1 MQKNFLLGFQIKL
14 PVSDFET
21 RFSCIRDLR
30 DKYTSDTKRFNLLAG
45 TSTFTDNSGERP
57 DNDPQSLNYYAIPKE

>member
-1 MQKNFLLGFQIKL
+1 MQKNFLLGYQITL

-21 RFSCIRDLR
+21 HFSCIRDLR
-30 DKYTSDTKRFNLLAG
+30 EKSSSEKRRFNLLAG
-45 TSTFTDNSGERP
+45 TSTFTDNRGERP